1 MTVLEEPNNVARLS
15 YVGLAVIV
23 LAGFGFQRCRG
34 EIAFPSQ
41 PRISSESRDGNR
53 SAVSEQ
59 THQNALQARRL
70 PPVDEADKDPSFK
83 AFRDALIDAVKRK
96 DTQFVLSVVARD
108 IVSDF
113 GGGNGI
119 DNFKSKWRLGK
130 IGESKL
136 WVELDAVLSMG
147 GSFRVDEGKK
157 TFWAP
162 YVYSTWPDD
171 FDCGEDAQCYA
182 VTGDHVNARREPG
195 STAPIVASLSYDIV
209 KSRIEDTES
218 KKTPEGWTRVI
229 VPGGAA
235 GYVATR
241 FLRSPGDYRAG
252 FANVKGKWLMTTFV
266 AGD

>member
-1 MTVLEEPNNVARLS
+1 MDFLERRKLAGKAPFA
-15 YVGLAVIV
+15 GLAGILLV
-23 LAGFGFQRCRG
+23 GFGFQLFRRTPPPLVLPRTFATSSVKGSG
-34 EIAFPSQ
+34 EKVQPHQGRSQ
-41 PRISSESRDGNR
+41 LRK
-53 SAVSEQ
+53 
-59 THQNALQARRL
+59 LL
-70 PPVDEADKDPSFK
+70 PVDEGSKDPTFK

-96 DTQFVLSVVARD
+96 DTQFVLGVVAPD
-108 IVSDF
+108 ILNDF

-119 DNFKSKWRLGK
+119 QNFKTKWRLGK
-130 IGESKL
+130 TEESKL
-136 WVELDAVLSMG
+136 WAELDTVLSMG
-147 GSFRVDEGKK
+147 GSFRVEEGKK

-182 VTGDHVNARREPG
+182 VTGDHVNARREPA
-195 STAPIVASLSYDIV
+195 SAAPIVASLSYDIV
-209 KSRIEDTES
+209 KSKIEDAAS
-218 KKTPEGWTRVI
+218 NKTPEGWTRVI

-252 FANVKGKWLMTTFV
+252 FARVKGKWLMTAFI

>member
-1 MTVLEEPNNVARLS
+1 MDFLERRKLAGKAPFA
-15 YVGLAVIV
+15 GLAGILLV
-23 LAGFGFQRCRG
+23 GFGFQLFRRTPPPLVLPRTFATSSVKGSG
-34 EIAFPSQ
+34 EKVQPHQGRSQ
-41 PRISSESRDGNR
+41 LRK
-53 SAVSEQ
+53 
-59 THQNALQARRL
+59 LL
-70 PPVDEADKDPSFK
+70 PVDEGSKDPTFK

-96 DTQFVLSVVARD
+96 DTQFVLGVVAPD
-108 IVSDF
+108 ILNDF

-119 DNFKSKWRLGK
+119 QNFKTKWRLGK
-130 IGESKL
+130 TEESKV
-136 WVELDAVLSMG
+136 WAELDTVLSMG
-147 GSFRVDEGKK
+147 GSFRVEEGKK

-195 STAPIVASLSYDIV
+195 SAAPIVASLSYDIV
-209 KSRIEDTES
+209 KSKIEDVPN
-218 KKTPEGWTRVI
+218 KTPEGWTKVI

-252 FANVKGKWLMTTFV
+252 FARVKGKWLMTAFI